1 MSKGSGGT
9 RASRGGGAG
18 AGEMPRKSPNS
29 LSRYDGEEIAA
40 GQMKVHSEHVRQLS
54 DTELYQTESNIR
66 ESISVRGTGYKSK
79 EDYTPEEKRLH
90 KALDVVSGEISRRE
104 NAPLSDA
111 ESRLRS
117 ANKRVASTQNG
128 SLANAR
134 AKVDQMNALAD
145 ALGMGGNKRKRRR

>member
-1 MSKGSGGT
+1 MAIPPTSYIPTASSHRTMNSKCQYM
-9 RASRGGGAG
+9 R
-18 AGEMPRKSPNS
+18 
-29 LSRYDGEEIAA
+29 
-40 GQMKVHSEHVRQLS
+40 
-54 DTELYQTESNIR
+54 
-66 ESISVRGTGYKSK
+66 K

-104 NAPLSDA
+104 DNPVSDA